1 MDQVHR
7 NIIISNH
14 CFLLTEV
21 NWPALVPR
29 LIKNGIFSKSSMA
42 QYDNYDSYDCKVNI
56 LFAMPGMGPEA
67 FDKFILSLRE
77 SSQVRVINKL
87 LGVAEPSPPPRS
99 HAVPI
104 YPENMSRP
112 TPIDLRTEKLRI
124 NVIPSETFM
133 DDFSQL
139 LNPYTMRSRS
149 RGAVLIINNKTF
161 LADPPRKGAQIDQE
175 NLEELFEQM
184 GGYNVTIKENRT
196 ALQMQNDIINF
207 SKSNVLKT
215 VDIMFLIIMS
225 HGSAYVN
232 ESQVKCVDEEFV
244 RTSWIESQFLGD
256 ACPNMQNKPKVI
268 VYQICRGSDLD
279 NGVRKVET
287 DGLGIDIP
295 TRKHSDML
303 ICHSTSQGYKA
314 HRDTELGS
322 WYIQYLCET
331 FMQYA
336 HSHHIETM
344 LHLVDDHLSI
354 LQSDNVDKTMQTPNF
369 YNMGFRLC
377 FLNPGIYEE
386 NKQLCRYSD

>member
-184 GGYNVTIKENRT
+184 GGYNVTIKEIAQRC
-196 ALQMQNDIINF
+196 
-207 SKSNVLKT
+207 
-215 VDIMFLIIMS
+215 
-225 HGSAYVN
+225 AYVN

-256 ACPNMQNKPKVI
+256 ACPNMQNKPKII